1 MKRNIRHKYRRI
13 QTHLLSKWNIP
24 EVHNINIVLEELKM
38 SERQLQH
45 TIPRKSQ
52 GLDCKNAIGNC
63 IKYFFT
69 FVQYLLII

>member
-1 MKRNIRHKYRRI
+1 MKRNIRQKYRRI

-24 EVHNINIVLEELKM
+24 EVQNINIVLEELKM

-45 TIPRKSQ
+45 TTPRKSQ
-52 GLDCKNAIGNC
+52 GLDCKNAIENC
-63 IKYFFT
+63 IKYFLL